1 MLCIMVDDLKNQLGS
16 IIIVL
21 VTVVEGKVFL
31 IVGVFKDVI
40 DCVKVGELI
49 GMVVQ
54 QVGGKGGGCFDMV

>member
-1 MLCIMVDDLKNQLGS
+1 MLRIMVDDLKNQLGS

-40 DCVKVGELI
+40 DRVKVGELI

-54 QVGGKGGGCFDMV
+54 QVGGKGGGRFDMA